1 MRTRQ
6 IPPLISTLPL
16 DLRHSWRS
24 LVRNPSLSAAMLLVL
39 TLGIAANTTIF
50 SVMQEVI
57 LRPLP
62 YSDPARLVMA
72 WERDP
77 SLAEPGASRAL
88 TSWKNLEQW
97 KQRNHSFTGLEGLRW
112 GSYNLTGHDRPLQ
125 VDAARA
131 TAGLFNLLGVN
142 AQFGRL
148 FVPTDATGERVAV
161 LTDKFFRDHFQD
173 SSSTL
178 EQTILLD
185 GEPYLIIGVLPAN
198 FRLPAM
204 WQGATEL
211 KPEVWVPLPEP
222 RSAAELEARRLLV
235 FGRLRQGITVA
246 QAQAD
251 LVEISRRLAEE
262 DPKRDP
268 ARTADVFP
276 LPVED
281 VYPAVRSGLYVLSA
295 SAFLILLIACINL
308 ANLMLARNLE
318 RRKEIAIHLALGG
331 TRTRLAGRALLESL
345 MLTLTATILGLLL
358 ALLGVKLIVALNPVL
373 IHTPERIHLDAVSGL
388 FALALCLL
396 TSILFGPLPA
406 WLSSGTNLAETLKDN
421 APGTRFHARPLFR
434 RILLAG
440 QVAASVFLAVIAALT
455 IRSFQ
460 KILAIDP
467 GFQADRVLTA
477 HIALPQQKYA
487 TREQRIE
494 FCDRLVSDTQ
504 ALPGVKSASMIDSM
518 PLYDIKGTQFTI
530 EGRPVA
536 ARQAPPASDYALV
549 APLFFETLGIHER
562 RGRLF
567 APEDFRD
574 NANVV
579 IINEALAKRY
589 WPDHSPV
596 GEHIRRRIVNGVYS
610 LPLEIIG
617 VANDFVQYSK
627 ESPPRPEMFLP
638 SRDLQEMTIVIRTAI
653 DPMQLAPSLES
664 TVWHIDKDQPLARV
678 EALDW
683 KLMYSIGQRRFNMIL
698 LSVFAAIA
706 IGVALVGTH
715 GLLAFN
721 ISAHAH
727 DFAIRR
733 ALGASRL
740 HILRRLVGHVAGPLT
755 AGSLLGML
763 LSLAVGRLLSDLF
776 FEVAVTDTLAF
787 VGLPASLLAISLL
800 ALAWPAWRAS
810 GIDPSRSLRHE

>member
-1 MRTRQ
+1 
-6 IPPLISTLPL
+6 
-16 DLRHSWRS
+16 
-24 LVRNPSLSAAMLLVL
+24 MLLVL

-62 YSDPARLVMA
+62 YSDPARLVIA

-77 SLAEPGASRAL
+77 SLGEPAASRAI

-97 KQRNHSFTGLEGLRW
+97 KQRNHSFTGLEAFRW
-112 GSYNLTGHDRPLQ
+112 ATFDVTGHDRPLQ
-125 VDAARA
+125 VTAARA
-131 TAGLFNLLGVN
+131 TVGFFNLLGVN
-142 AQFGRL
+142 AQLGRL
-148 FVPTDATGERVAV
+148 FVPTDATGERVVV
-161 LTDKFFRDHFQD
+161 LTDVFFRNHFKD

-178 EQTILLD
+178 EQTILLN

-198 FRLPAM
+198 FRLPAV

-211 KPEVWVPLPEP
+211 KPDVWVPLPEP
-222 RSAAELEARRLLV
+222 KSTAELEERRLLV
-235 FGRLRQGITVA
+235 FGRLRQDITVA
-246 QAQAD
+246 QSQAD
-251 LVEISRRLAEE
+251 LIAISRHLAEE

-268 ARTADVFP
+268 ARTASVFP
-276 LPVED
+276 LAVED
-281 VYPAVRSGLYVLSA
+281 VYPAVRSGLYILSA
-295 SAFLILLIACINL
+295 SAFLILLIACVNL

-318 RRKEIAIHLALGG
+318 RRKEIATHLALGG
-331 TRTRLAGRALLESL
+331 TRTRLAARALMESL
-345 MLTLTATILGLLL
+345 MLSLIATILGLLL
-358 ALLGVKLIVALNPVL
+358 ARLGVKLIILLNPVM
-373 IHTPERIHLDAVSGL
+373 IHTPERIHLDAVSGV

-406 WLSSGTNLAETLKDN
+406 WLSARTNLAETLKDN
-421 APGTRFHARPLFR
+421 ARGTRYHGQPFFR
-434 RILLAG
+434 RALLAG
-440 QVAASVFLAVIAALT
+440 QVAASVFLAVIAVLT

-460 KILAIDP
+460 KILALDP

-494 FCDRLVSDTQ
+494 FCDRLLSDSQ
-504 ALPGVKSASMIDSM
+504 ALPGVRSASMIDNM

-530 EGRPVA
+530 EGRAIA
-536 ARQAPPASDYALV
+536 ARQAPPTSDYALV
-549 APLFFETLGIHER
+549 APLFFETLGIRER

-567 APEDFRD
+567 APQDFRD

-579 IINEALAKRY
+579 ILNETLAKRY

-596 GEHIRRRIVNGVYS
+596 GEHIRKRITEGVYS

-617 VANDFVQYSK
+617 VVNDFVQYSK

-653 DPMQLAPSLES
+653 DPMELAPSLES
-664 TVWHIDKDQPLARV
+664 VVWHIDKDQPLARV

-698 LSVFAAIA
+698 LSLFAAIA
-706 IGVALVGTH
+706 IGVALVGTY

-721 ISAHAH
+721 ISAQTH

-740 HILRRLVGHVAGPLT
+740 HILRLLVGHVAGPLS
-755 AGSLLGML
+755 AGILLGML
-763 LSLAVGRLLSDLF
+763 LSLFVGRLLSDLF

-800 ALAWPAWRAS
+800 ALVWPSWRAS
-810 GIDPSRSLRHE
+810 GIDPGKSLRYE

>member
-1 MRTRQ
+1 
-6 IPPLISTLPL
+6 
-16 DLRHSWRS
+16 
-24 LVRNPSLSAAMLLVL
+24 MLLVL

-62 YSDPARLVMA
+62 YSDPARLVIA

-77 SLAEPGASRAL
+77 SLGEPAASRAI

-97 KQRNHSFTGLEGLRW
+97 QQRNHSFTGLEAFRW
-112 GSYNLTGHDRPLQ
+112 ATYDLTGHDRPLQ
-125 VDAARA
+125 VPAARA
-131 TAGLFNLLGVN
+131 TVGFFNLLGVN
-142 AQFGRL
+142 AQWGRL
-148 FVPTDATGERVAV
+148 FVPADATGERVVV
-161 LTDKFFRDHFQD
+161 LTDVFFRNHFKD
-173 SSSTL
+173 PSSTL
-178 EQTILLD
+178 EQRILLD

-198 FRLPAM
+198 FRLPAV

-222 RSAAELEARRLLV
+222 KSAAEREERRLLV
-235 FGRLRQGITVA
+235 FGRLRQDITVA
-246 QAQAD
+246 RAQAD
-251 LVEISRRLAEE
+251 LVEISRHLAEE
-262 DPKRDP
+262 DPQRDP
-268 ARTADVFP
+268 ARTANVFP
-276 LPVED
+276 LAVED
-281 VYPAVRSGLYVLSA
+281 VYPAVRSGLYILSA
-295 SAFLILLIACINL
+295 SAFLILLIACVNL

-318 RRKEIAIHLALGG
+318 RRKEIATHLALGG
-331 TRTRLAGRALLESL
+331 TRTRLAGRALMESL
-345 MLTLTATILGLLL
+345 MLSLIATILGLLL
-358 ALLGVKLIVALNPVL
+358 ARLGVKLIIVLNPVM

-406 WLSSGTNLAETLKDN
+406 WLSSRTNLAETLKNN
-421 APGTRFHARPLFR
+421 ARGTGFHGRPFFR
-434 RILLAG
+434 RVLLAG
-440 QVAASVFLAVIAALT
+440 QVAASVFLAVIAVLT

-460 KILAIDP
+460 KILALDP

-487 TREQRIE
+487 TRGQRME
-494 FCDRLVSDTQ
+494 FCDRLLRDSQ
-504 ALPGVKSASMIDSM
+504 ALPGVKSASMVDSM

-536 ARQAPPASDYALV
+536 ARQSPPTSDYALV

-567 APEDFRD
+567 APQDFRD

-579 IINEALAKRY
+579 ILNETLAKRY

-596 GEHIRRRIVNGVYS
+596 GEYIRKRIAEGVYS
-610 LPLEIIG
+610 LPLQIIG
-617 VANDFVQYSK
+617 VVNDFVQYSK
-627 ESPPRPEMFLP
+627 ESPARPEMFLP

-664 TVWHIDKDQPLARV
+664 AVWHIDKDQPLARV

-698 LSVFAAIA
+698 LSIFAAIA
-706 IGVALVGTH
+706 IGVALVGTY

-721 ISAHAH
+721 VSAQTH

-740 HILRRLVGHVAGPLT
+740 HILRLLVGHVAGPLT
-755 AGSLLGML
+755 AGILLGML
-763 LSLAVGRLLSDLF
+763 LSLFVGRLLSDLF

-800 ALAWPAWRAS
+800 ALVWPAWRAS
-810 GIDPSRSLRHE
+810 GIDPGKSLRYE